1 MSCNYME
8 RPFEFLRK
16 KKASTE
22 GAKFDDRTV
31 SNWYKARA
39 FGLDQL
45 ERITIRPGED
55 AYLHVIVL
63 GDDELMLSVVRQVA
77 LSAHFP
83 NYDEENPD
91 ETKRNRTVITI
102 VSQKEDIIDWLAK
115 EEYLCHLMKYGKYSY
130 RGNTKNKDSY
140 IDIEIEVVNQWT
152 NGDDRYKEITNG
164 KQTEKRLVFKRQDVD
179 CFCDGKTDEEIRTI
193 DTRKAQY
200 ADRMYCLGREID
212 NLPYEDIHSVKRYA
226 MAMNVFQYTRLKEST
241 GQLVKAEDWE
251 KEENQAMVLTSLS
264 NIFCSD
270 CFLIKYNS
278 IKPCWNNGKMTEK
291 QAWEK
296 HYDVLSKSEHARW
309 VVERLILGY
318 RPFSLQEHLM
328 DESLVVDSK
337 KRQQFR
343 KDLKNNWRSPAHID
357 LCSFSD
363 LRRIDPDSLKYDSF
377 LVLGIPEILRKVGEL
392 ANKRPGKSKSD
403 SIKSEKASKT
413 VR

>member
-1 MSCNYME
+1 MSCSYIE
-8 RPFEFLRK
+8 RPFEFLRR
-16 KKASTE
+16 KKATAE
-22 GAKFDDRTV
+22 GAKFDDSTV

-39 FGLDQL
+39 FVLDQL
-45 ERITIRPGED
+45 EKITIRPGED

-63 GDDELMLSVVRQVA
+63 GDDELMLAVVRQVA

-91 ETKRNRTVITI
+91 ERKRKRVIITL
-102 VSQKEDIIDWLAK
+102 VSQKENIIDLLMQ
-115 EEYLCHLMKYGKYSY
+115 EEYLCNLPKYCKYTLY
-130 RGNTKNKDSY
+130 GDTKNKESY
-140 IDIEIEVVNQWT
+140 IDVELEVVNQWMD
-152 NGDDRYKEITNG
+152 GEDGYKEIKNG
-164 KQTEKRLVFKRQDVD
+164 EHVEKRLVFKKQDVE
-179 CFCDGKTDEEIRTI
+179 CFLNGKTDEELRTI

-212 NLPYEDIHSVKRYA
+212 NLTYDDIHSVKRYA
-226 MAMNVFQYTRLKEST
+226 MAMNVFQYTRLREAV
-241 GQLVKAEDWE
+241 GQLVNAEDWE
-251 KEENQAMVLTSLS
+251 KEENQVAVLTSMS

-309 VVERLILGY
+309 VVEKLILGY
-318 RPFSLQEHLM
+318 RPLSLQEHLM

-377 LVLGIPEILRKVGEL
+377 LMLGIPEILRKVGL
-392 ANKRPGKSKSD
+392 QIKDTKNTKQKR
-403 SIKSEKASKT
+403 
-413 VR
+413 